1 MKNTLT
7 SLLTLVI
14 MIIGLAL
21 IIGGPGAVRFLFA
34 PFLSGI
40 RVVVRVFFVALIV
53 LVLVAALFS
62 KRSAP
67 QQTYGSSSTPPQN
80 EVREGGA
87 AGVVAR

>member
-7 SLLTLVI
+7 SMLTLVI

-40 RVVVRVFFVALIV
+40 RVVVRVCFVALIV

-62 KRSAP
+62 RRSAP
-67 QQTYGSSSTPPQN
+67 QRTYGSSATPPQN
-80 EVREGGA
+80 EVRERVE
-87 AGVVAR
+87 AGVAAR

>member
-7 SLLTLVI
+7 SLLTLAI
-14 MIIGLAL
+14 MVIGLAL

-40 RVVVRVFFVALIV
+40 RAVVRVFFVALIV
-53 LVLVAALFS
+53 LVLLAALFS
-62 KRSAP
+62 KRSVP
-67 QQTYGSSSTPPQN
+67 QQTYGSSSSPPQN

-87 AGVVAR
+87 ASVVSR